1 MIRFTQEHTRM
12 KVRFSGLWKHPDFL
26 KLWFG
31 QTVSQFGSHI
41 TSGAL
46 PLIAVLTLDATPAQ
60 MGLLSAAGALPVLLF
75 SLFIGVWVDRLRR
88 RPLMIAAD
96 LGRFV
101 LLLLVPVAAF
111 SGALRME
118 MLYIVAA
125 LGGLLGVVF
134 DVSYRSMLPTLVTR
148 EHLLEGNT
156 RLATTESLAEVGGP
170 PLSGLLVQL
179 VSGPLAVL
187 FDAFSFLVSIL
198 SLLLIRTP
206 EPPPAPPEDRE
217 PVLAEIAGGFRAL
230 GQHPAVRVLV
240 TGTAIRAFFGSMIGA
255 LYSLYVVREL
265 GLSPAMPGLLT
276 GAGGIGALIGAGL
289 SARMARRFGLGRTL
303 AGTVLVAGSINLLLP
318 FAGGSALLAAGLLFA
333 TQLFGDAA
341 WAIHGIQEM
350 SLRQTLIPDR
360 LLGRANAGV
369 GFLVGGVAPLGAVV
383 GGWLATH
390 LGVRETLLVAV
401 LGILSTGLW
410 ALFSPVRRLETRELT
425 G

>member
-1 MIRFTQEHTRM
+1 MN
-12 KVRFSGLWKHPDFL
+12 VRFSGLWKHPDFL

-31 QTVSQFGSHI
+31 QTVSQFGSYI
-41 TSGAL
+41 TGGAL

-75 SLFIGVWVDRLRR
+75 GLFIGVWVDRLRR

-101 LLLLVPVAAF
+101 LLIAVPVAAF

-134 DVSYRSMLPTLVTR
+134 DVSYRSMLPALVKR

-156 RLATTESLAEVGGP
+156 KLATTESLAEVGGP
-170 PLSGLLVQL
+170 PLSGLLVQFI
-179 VSGPLAVL
+179 SAPLAVL
-187 FDAFSFLVSIL
+187 FDAFTFLVSIV

-217 PVLAEIAGGFRAL
+217 PVLAEISGGFRAL
-230 GQHPAVRVLV
+230 GEHPAVRVLV
-240 TGTAIRAFFGSMIGA
+240 AGTAIRAFFGSMIGA

-289 SARMARRFGLGRTL
+289 SGRMARRFGLGRTL
-303 AGTVLVAGSINLLLP
+303 AGTVLIAGSINLLMP
-318 FAGGSALLAAGLLFA
+318 FAGGSALLVAGLLFT
-333 TQLFGDAA
+333 TQLCGDAA
-341 WAIHGIQEM
+341 WAVHGIQEM
-350 SLRQTLIPDR
+350 SLRQMLIPDR

-383 GGWLATH
+383 GGWLATN
-390 LGVRETLLVAV
+390 LGVRETLLIAV
-401 LGILSTGLW
+401 LGILSTGVW
-410 ALFSPVRRLETRELT
+410 ALFSPVRRLETRELA

>member
-1 MIRFTQEHTRM
+1 M

-31 QTVSQFGSHI
+31 QTVSQFGSYI
-41 TSGAL
+41 TGGAL

-101 LLLLVPVAAF
+101 LLIIIPIAAF
-111 SGALRME
+111 AGALRME
-118 MLYIVAA
+118 MLYVVAA
-125 LGGLLGVVF
+125 LAGLLGLVF
-134 DVSYRSMLPTLVTR
+134 DVAYRSMLPSLVTR

-156 RLATTESLAEVGGP
+156 KLATTESLAEVGGP
-170 PLSGLLVQL
+170 PLSGVLVQL
-179 VSGPLAVL
+179 ISAPLAVL
-187 FDAFSFLVSIL
+187 FDAFSFLVSIF

-206 EPPPAPPEDRE
+206 EPPPAPLEDRE
-217 PVLAEIAGGFRAL
+217 PIMAEIVDGFRAL
-230 GQHPAVRVLV
+230 GEHPAVRVLV
-240 TGTAIRAFFGSMIGA
+240 AGTAIRAFFGSMIGA

-265 GLSPAMPGLLT
+265 GLSAAMPGLLT
-276 GAGGIGALIGAGL
+276 GAGGVGALIGAGL
-289 SARMARRFGLGRTL
+289 SGRVTRHFGLGRTL
-303 AGTVLVAGSINLLLP
+303 TVTVLFAGGINLLIP
-318 FAGGSALLAAGLLFA
+318 FTGGPALLAAGTLFL

-341 WAIHGIQEM
+341 WAIHGIQEI

-360 LLGRANAGV
+360 MLGRANAGI

-390 LGVRETLLVAV
+390 LGVRETLLIAV
-401 LGILSTGLW
+401 LGILSTGVW
-410 ALFSPVRRLETRELT
+410 TLFSPVWHLEAQEVA